1 MKRAGFTLIELMIV
15 IAILFIIAAIA
26 IPAMLR
32 SRMAANEANAIGSLR
47 SISTAEIQ
55 YKNTGIDT
63 TNSINQY
70 GDLDAL
76 GAASPPF
83 LDKILGTEGSV
94 KAGYVFVSSISVGS
108 STAPPRFEI
117 RGTSLS
123 DNNGSRNFYIDE
135 EGAIFWV
142 NRPDVPTST
151 DSPL

>member
-94 KAGYVFVSSISVGS
+94 KAG
-108 STAPPRFEI
+108 
-117 RGTSLS
+117 